1 MPKPKTIKARKF
13 RLHFNRI
20 NMQRGKDTVWT
31 IHRSDRC
38 IPARQVRVYVET
50 ETVFRPEST
59 QPRAWFQG
67 EGVVVD
73 CQNGDYCITSPQM
86 AFALMQDAADKGD
99 NPRYHKGMVTFK

>member
-1 MPKPKTIKARKF
+1 MPKEQFIKARKF

-38 IPARQVRVYVET
+38 IPARQVKVYVET
-50 ETVFRPEST
+50 ETVFRPEAT

-67 EGVVVD
+67 EGVVLD
-73 CQNGDYCITSPQM
+73 CGNGDYCIVEPRM
-86 AFALMQDAADKGD
+86 AYVMMRDAVDKGR
-99 NPRYHKGMVTFK
+99 NPKYHKGTVTFS